1 MCVCATTYNHSFCN
15 DGWVPLISEWKKIE
29 KGFWSLPFAMSSP
42 GIYLYKCSQPLH
54 VQGEDCGQLY
64 MVRSRSHLRGN
75 YHSSSSIVQ
84 RCWRCIV
91 RVDFDWSNTLTL
103 PNHWLHRMLSNTALC
118 PRMPRSKSQHSL
130 RNLLWNEKWWMV
142 KGYIVSDSLTIL
154 DS

>member
-1 MCVCATTYNHSFCN
+1 MMDELQIYLNKS
-15 DGWVPLISEWKKIE
+15 GKKKSEKKD
-29 KGFWSLPFAMSSP
+29 FWTLFAMSSP

-103 PNHWLHRMLSNTALC
+103 PNHWLHRMSPNTSLG
-118 PRMPRSKSQHSL
+118 PRMPRNKSRHSL
-130 RNLLWNEKWWMV
+130 RNPL
-142 KGYIVSDSLTIL
+142 YIYKFLPKRGKLVPKN
-154 DS
+154 